1 MLDDMT
7 CRSQRMRRRRA
18 RETEV
23 LYNIR
28 RWESEIAKGRL
39 ERERERDTRIIDY
52 QSKTML
58 FRTSEGTNNSTQ
70 ARQEEL
76 RIKGGMRENVR

>member
-1 MLDDMT
+1 
-7 CRSQRMRRRRA
+7 
-18 RETEV
+18 
-23 LYNIR
+23 
-28 RWESEIAKGRL
+28 
-39 ERERERDTRIIDY
+39 
-52 QSKTML
+52 ML